1 MNNRA
6 RLNNRASLGLIALL
20 AFGSALAG
28 VFIGRAWFVPHNPVE
43 TELHALLH
51 EKLDLNDGQKARIEQ
66 IERQFAPRRQAVELE
81 LRGDNARLAAAIQAE
96 HGYGP
101 QVRAAVDRSHAAMG
115 ELQKITLEHIFAM
128 RGVLRAD
135 QAARFDEAVT
145 RALTARER

>member
-1 MNNRA
+1 MNNRIG
-6 RLNNRASLGLIALL
+6 LGLIALL
-20 AFGSALAG
+20 AFGSALG
-28 VFIGRAWFVPHNPVE
+28 GLFIGRAWILPQIEVE
-43 TELHALLH
+43 SEIHTLVHRDL
-51 EKLDLNDGQKARIEQ
+51 KLDSAQEAQLEK
-66 IERQFAPRRQAVELE
+66 IEREFAPRKQAIELE

-101 QVRAAVDRSHAAMG
+101 RVKAAVDRSHAAMG

-128 RGVLRAD
+128 RSVLRPD